1 MLYVNTA
8 MWYMLW
14 LISIIATWNEYQ
26 AFKAFIMTWNCSMDP
41 PYYYYYVS
49 VQHSYVS
56 MWSVYHV
63 IVEIV
68 LKLSHCF
75 NWSLIF
81 FCHPILIIKLWCHSL
96 TISDPYS
103 YGACHWVH
111 YTIKFRQSKKGD
123 IFMLRF
129 QKYVHVQLPLEKP
142 QLLSNTIL
150 ECQLTQS
157 KILLF
162 TTPNCAMVV

>member
-1 MLYVNTA
+1 
-8 MWYMLW
+8 MWL
-14 LISIIATWNEYQ
+14 IATWNEYQ

-49 VQHSYVS
+49 IQHSYVS

-81 FCHPILIIKLWCHSL
+81 FAIQSWLLNYDVIVWQSVILV
-96 TISDPYS
+96 
-103 YGACHWVH
+103 AMVCHWVH
-111 YTIKFRQSKKGD
+111 CTIKFRQSKKGD

-129 QKYVHVQLPLEKP
+129 QKYVHVQSPLEKP